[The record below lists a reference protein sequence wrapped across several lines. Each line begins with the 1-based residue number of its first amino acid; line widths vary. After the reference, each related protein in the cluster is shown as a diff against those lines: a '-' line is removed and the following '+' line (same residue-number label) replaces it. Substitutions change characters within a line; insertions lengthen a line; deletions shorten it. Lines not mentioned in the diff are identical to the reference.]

1 VKFPKA
7 QGMHGSV
14 WLQTTRGY
22 SERPIGTEI
31 DLIESFGYGKGVT
44 NIIHVDDKRKGALNQ
59 YGGYVIKEQTKDP
72 KWWDRYHTY
81 SVEWTRSEYV
91 FRIDGVETQRIR
103 RKGVKGDQHFLAIS
117 MLASD
122 WETKYIKSPSGKLPG
137 IKKADLSKAK
147 MYVEWVEAWER
158 A

>member
-1 VKFPKA
+1 
-7 QGMHGSV
+7 
-14 WLQTTRGY
+14 
-22 SERPIGTEI
+22 
-31 DLIESFGYGKGVT
+31 
-44 NIIHVDDKRKGALNQ
+44 
-59 YGGYVIKEQTKDP
+59 
-72 KWWDRYHTY
+72 
-81 SVEWTRSEYV
+81 
-91 FRIDGVETQRIR
+91 
-103 RKGVKGDQHFLAIS
+103 